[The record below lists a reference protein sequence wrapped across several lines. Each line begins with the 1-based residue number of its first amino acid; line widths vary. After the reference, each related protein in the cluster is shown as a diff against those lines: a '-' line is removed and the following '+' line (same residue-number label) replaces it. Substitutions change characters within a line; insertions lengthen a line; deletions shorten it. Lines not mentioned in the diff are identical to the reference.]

1 VARRRSPVRA
11 RLAPLSFLNRIAP
24 TLPWFFAVAE
34 RDHTIQNPTS
44 PEKLRRLGELLRLD
58 PQSRLVDLA
67 CGRGGPAII
76 LAETFGCRI
85 VGVELAPEFVQVAR
99 ERIAEAGL
107 ESLIDVIERDGR
119 KFPLEPNAFDAALCL
134 GASFIWDGLD
144 GTLATLAPAVRA
156 SGHVV
161 VGEPFWREW
170 PLPDGIDPEGFTSLP
185 GTIVRFQA
193 ADLVPVGLVAASED
207 DWDAYESLHWRA
219 LEDWLA
225 EHPDDP
231 DVDDIRKLHEEARDQ
246 YLTVRRGLLDWGI
259 FVGRKHGDPTRD

>member
-193 ADLVPVGLVAASED
+193 ADLVPVGLGRGLGGRLGRVRVAALASPRGL
-207 DWDAYESLHWRA
+207 ARRA
-219 LEDWLA
+219 PRRSRCGRHSQA
-225 EHPDDP
+225 ARGGSGSVPDGKARIARLG
-231 DVDDIRKLHEEARDQ
+231 DIRR
-246 YLTVRRGLLDWGI
+246 
-259 FVGRKHGDPTRD
+259 